1 MAGGGRMGGRR
12 GWGGR
17 QPALWL
23 VAAGGSWQPAIGRV
37 AGGGRVGGSQRL
49 GNVNTEYTEHW
60 DTGAD
65 NIQHTT

>member
-37 AGGGRVGGSQRL
+37 AGGGRVGGSHRL
-49 GNVNTEYTEHW
+49 VNRECEH
-60 DTGAD
+60 
-65 NIQHTT
+65 

>member
-37 AGGGRVGGSQRL
+37 AGGGKVVDTS
-49 GNVNTEYTEHW
+49 EHW
-60 DTGAD
+60 GWGLVVKK
-65 NIQHTT
+65 

>member
-1 MAGGGRMGGRR
+1 M
-12 GWGGR
+12 
-17 QPALWL
+17 
-23 VAAGGSWQPAIGRV
+23 

-65 NIQHTT
+65 NIPHTTQNAAQGLFINDVINQDYFCVFHEIFVVLTVNKF